1 MFSALQRLDLLFF
14 SPAQNELPR
23 HQRIESWSVRFFKQ
37 VGVSLWLFSQ
47 GRRIIARNKLDK
59 LNVHAGPGGVLMVR
73 RLPIPVVVTCHHTY
87 RQQCH
92 FIGSQFWKRIF
103 IPFEGRT
110 YRLASTIISVSD
122 ATRRALIKDYGIPE
136 DKIVTVYNAVDTER
150 FHPTGTPKEPGTIV
164 YVGRI
169 DQRKGIEF
177 LIRSMPLVRAEVP
190 EALLIVGGTGSLLE
204 RMKALVGRLGLE
216 KSVSFLGFVPD
227 GELNALYN
235 RAQCVV
241 VPSIFEG
248 FGITVIEA
256 LAAGTRVVGSDTD
269 GIREILSSGDYGSL
283 APYGDRRA
291 LAAAIVSELQH
302 PRSAPKLGPEYRIKQ
317 FREGYLNAFHDSVSA
332 A

>member
-1 MFSALQRLDLLFF
+1 MFTALQRLDLMFF

-23 HQRIESWSVRFFKQ
+23 HLRIQSWPVRFFKQ

-47 GRRIIARNKLDK
+47 ARRIISRYGLDQ
-59 LNVHAGPGGVLMVR
+59 LNIHSGPGGVLLVR

-92 FIGSQFWKRIF
+92 FIRSQFWKRVF

-110 YRLASTIISVSD
+110 YRLASKIVCVSD
-122 ATRRALIKDYGIPE
+122 ATRRALIEEYGIPQE
-136 DKIVTVYNAVDTER
+136 KTVTVYNAVDTER
-150 FHPTGTPKEPGTIV
+150 FYPNGDAKEPRTVV

-177 LIRSMPLVRAEVP
+177 LIRSMPLVRAELPDVQ
-190 EALLIVGGTGSLLE
+190 LVVGGTGSHLE
-204 RMKALVGRLGLE
+204 RMKTLVGRLGLE
-216 KSVSFLGFVPD
+216 GSVSFLGFVPD
-227 GELNALYN
+227 EELNALYN

-283 APYGDRRA
+283 APYGDQSA
-291 LAAAIVSELQH
+291 LARAIVGELQH
-302 PRSAPKLGPEYRIKQ
+302 PRSAQKLGPEYRIEQ
-317 FREGYLNAFHDSVSA
+317 FRKGYQQALDPVGAT
-332 A
+332 